1 MSNVKR
7 VKHHTSTVVI
17 CCTQTTATGRWMMS
31 LFVAIWQTGIHQLST
46 MRDMQIMWNFRSAA
60 RFMCWERG
68 TKQTNTYDEWHSLL
82 ALFALQSAKHTTIHQ
97 CKQVLHHHTTTRQQG
112 SYSEN
117 HLGERRTTEIYDF
130 VEIAISEKVTIRGWE
145 RSNGTDSV
153 ILANIDSAAR
163 CEDVTDT
170 RATRLRDVTFTE
182 NIPLAGSWR
191 APSAMWFFTQKCC
204 VVYHCRVVI
213 YF

>member
-1 MSNVKR
+1 MSNEKR

-112 SYSEN
+112 SSIQ
-117 HLGERRTTEIYDF
+117 RIIW
-130 VEIAISEKVTIRGWE
+130 V
-145 RSNGTDSV
+145 
-153 ILANIDSAAR
+153 SAAPR
-163 CEDVTDT
+163 KFMISS
-170 RATRLRDVTFTE
+170 RS
-182 NIPLAGSWR
+182 PLARKSRFGDGKEAT
-191 APSAMWFFTQKCC
+191 APTRW
-204 VVYHCRVVI
+204 Y
-213 YF
+213 